1 MGTADPDMDAKI
13 SSGHIHSSM
22 DTDTIITELSSA
34 PADDRDNSAP
44 QQHTSK
50 KQQSLTSQPDSD
62 NAVLNS
68 DHAVFGPQGPSTGTP
83 VALTKAD
90 DPAGRLVQA

>member
-1 MGTADPDMDAKI
+1 MGTADPDMDASI
-13 SSGHIHSSM
+13 ISGHIHSSM

-68 DHAVFGPQGPSTGTP
+68 DHAVSTGTP